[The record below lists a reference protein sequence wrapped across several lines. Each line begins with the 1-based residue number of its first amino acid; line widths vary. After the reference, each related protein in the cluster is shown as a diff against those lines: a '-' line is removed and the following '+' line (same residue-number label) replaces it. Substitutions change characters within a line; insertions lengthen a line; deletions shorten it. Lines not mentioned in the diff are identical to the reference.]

1 MFCITSLSNISAS
14 GVFLG
19 HKVSTV
25 DAVTHH
31 YLKREQQLA
40 TQTRNK
46 YRAKL
51 TFTNKD
57 QKIDAKENK
66 AWREKVIKARQERA
80 KKLKKKSKELA
91 KKIDTNK
98 DGKITKK
105 ELEDYKK
112 KLNTKK

>member
-1 MFCITSLSNISAS
+1 MIRTPMKIIRYTLAITFIINFSAFAEFKS
-14 GVFLG
+14 ITKKEFLD
-19 HKVSTV
+19 TN
-25 DAVTHH
+25 
-31 YLKREQQLA
+31 LKILEKRFNQID
-40 TQTRNK
+40 
-46 YRAKL
+46 
-51 TFTNKD
+51 TNND

-66 AWREKVIKARQERA
+66 AWRDKVIKARQERA
-80 KKLKKKSKELA
+80 KKLKKKSQELA

>member
-1 MFCITSLSNISAS
+1 MIRESMKIILYILALILVSNFEAFAEYKTITKKE
-14 GVFLG
+14 FLNQN
-19 HKVSTV
+19 
-25 DAVTHH
+25 
-31 YLKREQQLA
+31 LKILERRFDQID
-40 TQTRNK
+40 
-46 YRAKL
+46 
-51 TFTNKD
+51 TNND

-80 KKLKKKSKELA
+80 KKLKKKSQELA

>member
-1 MFCITSLSNISAS
+1 MIRKLMKIIQY
-14 GVFLG
+14 V
-19 HKVSTV
+19 
-25 DAVTHH
+25 
-31 YLKREQQLA
+31 LA
-40 TQTRNK
+40 
-46 YRAKL
+46 L
-51 TFTNKD
+51 TFILSFNAFAEYKSITKKEFLDTNLKILEKRFDQIDINND

-80 KKLKKKSKELA
+80 KKLKKRSQELA
-91 KKIDTNK
+91 KKIDANK

>member
-1 MFCITSLSNISAS
+1 MIRTLMKTIQYIIA
-14 GVFLG
+14 
-19 HKVSTV
+19 
-25 DAVTHH
+25 
-31 YLKREQQLA
+31 
-40 TQTRNK
+40 
-46 YRAKL
+46 L
-51 TFTNKD
+51 TFVLNFKAFAEFKSITKKEFLDTNLKILEKRFNQIDTNKD
-57 QKIDAKENK
+57 QKIDSKENK

-80 KKLKKKSKELA
+80 KKLKKKSQELA